1 MLVLS
6 GVMIQA
12 QDRVSTRASQMLTG
26 RQSAGARAA
35 SNHQHRA
42 SALARKKLVRFA
54 EDNKLRTNL

>member
-1 MLVLS
+1 
-6 GVMIQA
+6 MIQA